1 MHYGVQLS
9 IHMTDAGRVKM
20 AHLIPASSAG
30 IMEDRVACQAQV
42 CQSWQPVEAVH
53 IAPPAQLVVAQQ
65 DGVQMLKCIGA
76 CKQNTT
82 EPMGGMT
89 QPDS

>member
-1 MHYGVQLS
+1 
-9 IHMTDAGRVKM
+9 M

-30 IMEDRVACQAQV
+30 VIEDRVAGQAQV
-42 CQSWQPVEAVH
+42 CKSWQPVEAVH

-65 DGVQMLKCIGA
+65 YGVQMLEGISA
-76 CKQNTT
+76 CRQNTA
-82 EPMGGMT
+82 EPMGGKT